1 MNTLGGDLHVATR
14 RGRTS
19 SRSRATAP
27 RVRRAALVLA
37 LVLVGACGAK
47 GGGST
52 GAGPFA
58 LACDSADTAQ
68 KSTMFCVR
76 TDSRNGDALVVDL
89 DRLPITSG
97 ASRAAAGPAGTYQT
111 VCDST
116 VTPQKSDFGC
126 VRLHTGTG
134 EVVVLRL
141 SELPH
146 WPR

>member
-1 MNTLGGDLHVATR
+1 MQL
-14 RGRTS
+14 S
-19 SRSRATAP
+19 F
-27 RVRRAALVLA
+27 RVAALGLIVLA
-37 LVLVGACGAK
+37 GCAK
-47 GGGST
+47 DGGRVS
-52 GAGPFA
+52 AGPFT

-76 TDSRNGDALVVDL
+76 TDSRNGDVLVVDL

-97 ASRAAAGPAGTYQT
+97 ASRAADGPPGTYQT

-141 SELPH
+141 AELPH

>member
-1 MNTLGGDLHVATR
+1 MQLTSGLDRGGRGTLWAAAIAMVVLTGCRGGEAGVAAA
-14 RGRTS
+14 GR
-19 SRSRATAP
+19 
-27 RVRRAALVLA
+27 
-37 LVLVGACGAK
+37 
-47 GGGST
+47 
-52 GAGPFA
+52 FA

-76 TDSRNGDALVVDL
+76 TDSRNGDAMVVDL

-97 ASRAAAGPAGTYQT
+97 ASRAADGPAGSYQT

-116 VTPQKSDFGC
+116 VTSQKSDFGC

-134 EVVVLRL
+134 ELVVLRL

>member
-1 MNTLGGDLHVATR
+1 M
-14 RGRTS
+14 
-19 SRSRATAP
+19 
-27 RVRRAALVLA
+27 VLA
-37 LVLVGACGAK
+37 VLLLGAACSKPAP
-47 GGGST
+47 T
-52 GAGPFA
+52 RDAHPYA

-68 KSTMFCVR
+68 KSTLFCVR
-76 TDSRNGDALVVDL
+76 TDTRNGDALVVDL

-97 ASRAAAGPAGTYQT
+97 ASRAADAPAGTYQT

-116 VTPQKSDFGC
+116 VTPTKSDFGC

-134 EVVVLRL
+134 ELVMLRL